1 MATLNDKQKTFIVQ
15 ELACY
20 QTYSEV
26 AASVKDIFGIEILR
40 QQVYIYDPTK
50 NKVAKKWQDIFEATR
65 TKFLD
70 DTSSIAVAS
79 KSYRLRE
86 LDKIYQNQKAAKN
99 QNTKAMKDTLEQAAK
114 EAGDAFT
121 NKREI
126 TGKGGESLA
135 QPIAEAFGQFNKML
149 EKVYGPTGNNLD
161 GDGSN
166 K

>member
-1 MATLNDKQKTFIVQ
+1 MPKLDEQQKTFIVQ
-15 ELACY
+15 ELACF

-26 AASVKDIFGIEILR
+26 AASVKELFGVEIER
-40 QQVYIYDPTK
+40 QQVYVYDPTK
-50 NKVAKKWQDIFEATR
+50 NKVAEKWRKIFDATR
-65 TKFLD
+65 EKFIA
-70 DTSSIAVAS
+70 DTASIAIAH

-86 LDKIYQNQKAAKN
+86 LDAIYRGQKAAKI
-99 QNTKAMKDTLEQAAK
+99 QNTKAMKETLEQAAK

-135 QPIAEAFGQFNKML
+135 QPIADAFGQFNKML
-149 EKVYGPTGNNLD
+149 EKVYGAD
-161 GDGSN
+161 GANPDG